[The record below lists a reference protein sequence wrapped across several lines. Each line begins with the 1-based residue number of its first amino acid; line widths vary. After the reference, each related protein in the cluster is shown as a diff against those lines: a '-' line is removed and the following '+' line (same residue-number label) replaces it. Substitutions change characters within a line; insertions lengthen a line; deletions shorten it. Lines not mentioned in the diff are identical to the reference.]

1 MVALKE
7 KIEMLRS
14 GKLSPSEN
22 VKGFLEAIKKG
33 NKKINAFID
42 IREELALKEAD
53 FIGKNKKKFMDKPL
67 YGLCFGIK
75 ANINVKYYEISCAS
89 KTLEGHY
96 GAYDADVVKKIF
108 KWYFDNWQRRKAKA
122 GIKARIIYSAKL
134 KGKRPMAVQKLTKV
148 KFSPERFEFPS
159 TVIAFGNK
167 VAIITWE
174 PNPTGFL
181 LESKETAKTFLNY
194 FELLWKAARK

>member
-1 MVALKE
+1 MHPDV
-7 KIEMLRS
+7 IR
-14 GKLSPSEN
+14 
-22 VKGFLEAIKKG
+22 
-33 NKKINAFID
+33 D
-42 IREELALKEAD
+42 I
-53 FIGKNKKKFMDKPL
+53 P
-67 YGLCFGIK
+67 GLCPECGM
-75 ANINVKYYEISCAS
+75 NLVPVKVARKQVTAEHGRHAAHRQPDGFD
-89 KTLEGHY
+89 KHAGHSTDMFLRKFWVNFILTIPVVLY
-96 GAYDADVVKKIF
+96 ADVVKKIF